1 MKFSRILAAAATAA
15 LLVLSSCEEKEEQL
29 GAASIS
35 LNPAEVSL
43 TSEAGATS
51 TVNLTATRQWTV
63 NNIPSWL
70 TVTPSAGEGSNK
82 TQTVTLTAKSN
93 PDIDRDA
100 NVTFTIGFSEA
111 VLKVHQAGD
120 AGTIADALIYKND
133 FDKEDA
139 KNNSGWPTL
148 DKTDCWNHEEGN
160 GITSVKYEY
169 TGMSVRQ
176 SGKLSNDTGY
186 SFYEGSGR
194 NKIFFGKTSSFAV
207 KDIDLGGKTAL
218 ALSFGGQ
225 RFNQDDKDNTYN
237 PDEFKVY
244 VSVDGIKGVEVP
256 VTFAKGSAPVG
267 NWDLATAKFTVP
279 VGTEKLTVVFKCANL
294 VTTSTGGV
302 YSIDDL
308 QLAVSTGGTALDLTN
323 AVSLGL
329 DQSGNIP
336 ESDEVTD
343 LATIIAKD
351 PNSSVTILNA
361 TVTAI
366 NTRGFIVSDG
376 TNSIYVYK
384 GEDPQVAIGDK
395 VSIIG
400 TFKYYFGEYEIT
412 DPSFKKT
419 GTATP
424 VYPTPVEIDKDFLT
438 SAVRTAATDEAS
450 TGYNGPWYPKYAR
463 VSAKAHI
470 DAATSR
476 TQFLVDGYDGYMS
489 LELAD
494 SKLYQDASGQQWGEG
509 NAVEMIGYYVGWEIE
524 KFYHRFLAISVTGEA
539 TYTPVEAAV
548 AGDDVFIAANEA
560 HDKQVTNGNAFTY
573 PLVVGDASITFA
585 GASNTGKY
593 YDAGTAVR
601 LGYANTST
609 LTISANK
616 PIEKIEYLFA
626 ANDTNAAYGPVAA
639 EDGTLPELFKVGTC
653 SWNAE
658 KRILTWTGKE
668 VEVVLTYPLA
678 NGHYRVQQI
687 GITYGQDV
695 EARLAVA
702 PSEISVKADETSAKF
717 TVQSNVAWTVVS
729 DNPAFVAEPAS
740 GDGTT
745 EVTVTFPAN
754 ESLENAVVA
763 KLTVSANGVDD
774 AVVTINQAKAIDQ
787 NAVTDI
793 KSTCWDVASGSSV
806 ELYNVIVS
814 AVSYKNYIVTD
825 GTSAIYVYANSSSHG
840 RKVGEKLNLSGKTSW
855 YNGLIE
861 LTSSKVEKV
870 VSEGNEV
877 PYPAPVEL
885 TGAILNN
892 NYEKTENNSPFY
904 AKFTAVTT
912 FNGNYVQFTPEGANH
927 YLSLSD
933 VPNEVKEAMHDGET
947 VTVYGYYGSWNSRNQ
962 FHQFYYVKHEVVG
975 QAAPS
980 LKVDKTSIDVA
991 ATATSTQIKV
1001 TANVAW
1007 TATVTGGNATLAG
1020 ADGTTGATINGNG
1033 NGTIGVAFAANED
1046 TENPKEFKVVLSG
1059 EGVSSIEVIIIQA
1072 KAVAQGGGGGATG
1085 SWVRVTSVD
1094 QITSGTYIIGY
1105 EATAGSG
1112 VIVPLRS
1119 DVAGAKTSANGILNS
1134 GTSGTT
1140 SDAGTID
1147 MATITDTKAYEVG
1160 MGPSAAVSG
1169 AKNIK
1174 LGELGLVGAPA
1185 AKNTARLYTEDC
1197 ANAAYVITAKEND
1210 TFEFFC
1216 AAGEVTTGSNQGKYC
1231 YLQYNIGSP
1240 RFANYTGGQKN
1251 PVIYKYVAAE

>member
-82 TQTVTLTAKSN
+82 VQTVTLTAKSN

-139 KNNSGWPTL
+139 KNNSSWPTL

-308 QLAVSTGGTALDLTN
+308 QIAVSTGGTALDLTN

-687 GITYGQDV
+687 GITYSNAAEPFLAANPTSIAATAEDV
-695 EARLAVA
+695 
-702 PSEISVKADETSAKF
+702 SAKF
-717 TVQSNVAWTVVS
+717 KVQSNTTWTITCDKEGDDYVIR
-729 DNPAFVAEPAS
+729 PAS
-740 GDGTT
+740 GEGEA
-745 EVTVTFPAN
+745 EVTVTFPKNTSTEA
-754 ESLENAVVA
+754 EAVI
-763 KLTVSANGVDD
+763 KYTVSANGVDD
-774 AVVTINQAKAIDQ
+774 VVVTVTQDKAVDLTQATDLATIVAKNSGEETGDIIGATVA
-787 NAVTDI
+787 AVTL
-793 KSTCWDVASGSSV
+793 KSYV
-806 ELYNVIVS
+806 VS
-814 AVSYKNYIVTD
+814 D
-825 GTSAIYVYANSSSHG
+825 GTNHVYVWVNG
-840 RKVGEKLNLSGKTSW
+840 DPKVAVGDIVNITGGKVATNNGGLQISGATTTKVKAGTPVVMSNPVDITESFATYSNSGKH
-855 YNGLIE
+855 
-861 LTSSKVEKV
+861 
-870 VSEGNEV
+870 
-877 PYPAPVEL
+877 PA
-885 TGAILNN
+885 
-892 NYEKTENNSPFY
+892 
-904 AKFTAVTT
+904 
-912 FNGNYVQFTPEGANH
+912 YV
-927 YLSLSD
+927 
-933 VPNEVKEAMHDGET
+933 T
-947 VTVYGYYGSWNSRNQ
+947 VTAKPGKSGTYTNLFVDGVESPTASFANPPAINGVSFWDNFEIGATYKVIAFYVGYNSNSK
-962 FHQFYYVKHEVVG
+962 FHQLVYVSHEKIAN
-975 QAAPS
+975 AAPS
-980 LKVDKTSIDVA
+980 LKVDKTAIDVA
-991 ATATSTQIKV
+991 ATATSVTVAV
-1001 TANVAW
+1001 TANIEW
-1007 TATVTGGNATLAG
+1007 TATLTSGTAELAG
-1020 ADGTTGATINGNG
+1020 ADGTTGTSVKGNG
-1033 NGTIGVAFAANED
+1033 NGRFMVGFAANED
-1046 TENPKEFKVVLSG
+1046 TENAKTITVTLTG
-1059 EGVSSIEVIIIQA
+1059 EGVDDVVVTITQA
-1072 KAVAQGGGGGATG
+1072 KAVAQGGGGEGGQKTL
-1085 SWVRVTSVD
+1085 SV
-1094 QITSGTYIIGY
+1094 
-1105 EATAGSG
+1105 AM
-1112 VIVPLRS
+1112 
-1119 DVAGAKTSANGILNS
+1119 
-1134 GTSGTT
+1134 
-1140 SDAGTID
+1140 ID
-1147 MATITDTKAYEVG
+1147 MARKYSATTNGTQVGTLELATGVVMSVNTDGNNGKFYSNGEEWRLYQTNNPTVTITL
-1160 MGPSAAVSG
+1160 SS
-1169 AKNIK
+1169 
-1174 LGELGLVGAPA
+1174 GELVSVKFNYGVSNGGTLVYNSSNVASDQVVSLSGSSASF
-1185 AKNTARLYTEDC
+1185 TMTS
-1197 ANAAYVITAKEND
+1197 
-1210 TFEFFC
+1210 
-1216 AAGEVTTGSNQGKYC
+1216 TTGATN
-1231 YLQYNIGSP
+1231 
-1240 RFANYTGGQKN
+1240 GQVK
-1251 PVIYKYVAAE
+1251 VKSVEIVYK

>member
-450 TGYNGPWYPKYAR
+450 TGYNGPWYPKYAH

-601 LGYANTST
+601 LGYGNTST
-609 LTISANK
+609 LTISAKK

-687 GITYGQDV
+687 GITYSNAAEPFLAANPTSIAATAEDV
-695 EARLAVA
+695 
-702 PSEISVKADETSAKF
+702 SAKF
-717 TVQSNVAWTVVS
+717 KVQSNTTWTITCDKEGDDYVIR
-729 DNPAFVAEPAS
+729 PAS
-740 GDGTT
+740 GEGEA
-745 EVTVTFPAN
+745 EVTVTFPKNTSTEA
-754 ESLENAVVA
+754 EAVI
-763 KLTVSANGVDD
+763 KYTVSANGVDD
-774 AVVTINQAKAIDQ
+774 VVVTVTQDKAVDLTQATDLATIVAITTA
-787 NAVTDI
+787 NTEVDI
-793 KSTCWDVASGSSV
+793 
-806 ELYNVIVS
+806 
-814 AVSYKNYIVTD
+814 
-825 GTSAIYVYANSSSHG
+825 
-840 RKVGEKLNLSGKTSW
+840 
-855 YNGLIE
+855 
-861 LTSSKVEKV
+861 
-870 VSEGNEV
+870 
-877 PYPAPVEL
+877 
-885 TGAILNN
+885 TGA
-892 NYEKTENNSPFY
+892 TV
-904 AKFTAVTT
+904 AAVTT
-912 FNGNYVQFTPEGANH
+912 KGCIISDGTNHLYVYKNGDPGVAIGDVINVKGKIGAYNNGLQISSPTITKTGVTAEPVYGQPVDISESYATYSNANKHPAYVSFVATPKKSGNYTNLYFEGGDSPYASFANAPSSLYDGMEMGAKYRFTGFYTGKASAYHQVVYVSMEKIAN
-927 YLSLSD
+927 
-933 VPNEVKEAMHDGET
+933 
-947 VTVYGYYGSWNSRNQ
+947 
-962 FHQFYYVKHEVVG
+962 
-975 QAAPS
+975 AAPE
-980 LKVDKTSIDVA
+980 LKVDKTSIEVA
-991 ATATSTQIKV
+991 ATATSVTVAV
-1001 TANVAW
+1001 TANIEW
-1007 TATVTGGNATLAG
+1007 TATLTSGTAELAG
-1020 ADGTTGATINGNG
+1020 ADGTTGTSVKGNG
-1033 NGTIGVAFAANED
+1033 NGRFMVGFAANED
-1046 TENPKEFKVVLSG
+1046 TDNTKTITVTLTG
-1059 EGVSSIEVIIIQA
+1059 EGVDDVVVTITQA
-1072 KAVAQGGGGGATG
+1072 KAVAQGGGGEGGQKTL
-1085 SWVRVTSVD
+1085 SV
-1094 QITSGTYIIGY
+1094 
-1105 EATAGSG
+1105 AM
-1112 VIVPLRS
+1112 
-1119 DVAGAKTSANGILNS
+1119 
-1134 GTSGTT
+1134 
-1140 SDAGTID
+1140 ID
-1147 MATITDTKAYEVG
+1147 MARKYSATTNGTQVGTLELATGVVMSVNTDGNNGKFYSNGEEWRLYQTNNPTVTITLT
-1160 MGPSAAVSG
+1160 S
-1169 AKNIK
+1169 
-1174 LGELGLVGAPA
+1174 GELVSVKFNYGTSNGGTLVYNSSNVASDQVVSLSGSSASF
-1185 AKNTARLYTEDC
+1185 TMTS
-1197 ANAAYVITAKEND
+1197 
-1210 TFEFFC
+1210 
-1216 AAGEVTTGSNQGKYC
+1216 TTGATN
-1231 YLQYNIGSP
+1231 
-1240 RFANYTGGQKN
+1240 GQVK
-1251 PVIYKYVAAE
+1251 VKSVEIVYK